1 MGVVGF
7 GFFDFLGR
15 PVDRISTEHPPSQ
28 PGHAKQRDRERDGK
42 CKPGRDPFTG
52 ENDHRSYARAGA
64 GSGSAGSW
72 PDSRRS
78 RSGMKLRTGGTF
90 AKLYGGGGDVVAHSR
105 VLPCHGSSPAISPLL
120 QLRTMLM
127 KKSSTEKAIR
137 NDDVV
142 MIALVVA
149 QAGLAYVAMR
159 RGIPSS
165 PSVCMIKNVPLKPM
179 KSVQKFHSPRVR
191 FSRRPVILGNQ

>member
-1 MGVVGF
+1 MGVVRF
-7 GFFDFLGR
+7 GFVELLGR
-15 PVDRISTEHPPSQ
+15 PVDRISTKHPPPQ
-28 PGHAKQRDRERDGK
+28 PRHTQQRDREGDGHRE
-42 CKPGRDPFTG
+42 PGGNPFTG
-52 ENDHRSYARAGA
+52 ENDQGAYAGTGA
-64 GSGSAGSW
+64 GSGSVGIW

-90 AKLYGGGGDVVAHSR
+90 AKLYGGGGEVVAPSR
-105 VLPCHGSSPAISPLL
+105 VLPCHGSSPAISPLR
-120 QLRTMLM
+120 QLRMTLM
-127 KKSSTEKAIR
+127 KKSSTEKAMR

-159 RGIPSS
+159 RGIPSK

-179 KSVQKFHSPRVR
+179 NSVQKFHSPSVR
-191 FSRRPVILGNQ
+191 LNKRPVILGNQ